1 MLSRAETVYLL
12 GIIGVE
18 AAAWASIARSA
29 LSFISFKTLL
39 DVVT

>member
-1 MLSRAETVYLL
+1 MGRSRYFL

-29 LSFISFKTLL
+29 LSFISFKTRR
-39 DVVT
+39 DVAT